1 VSEPEHAVQR
11 AVGIRSADGVV
22 FGLLHP
28 ADGATAVLLCPPF
41 GWEDMC
47 SYRSRRAWAEDLAA
61 HGRPTLR
68 IDLPATGE
76 SSGSPRDP
84 DVIERWTA
92 GAADAAAWLRDQA
105 AAERVVAIGIGMG
118 GLIAARAAG
127 AGAAIDELVL
137 WAVNPRGK
145 RVLRELRAFASLNAD
160 VDPDD
165 LPERSDLRLPPAQP
179 DDSLAVGGFLLSAET
194 VAALEA
200 VDVAGAGFDGSPVR
214 RALLL
219 GRDGSEPDA
228 RLRTALEGAGATV
241 ETLPGEGYAAMM
253 DHPQQ
258 ARAPRATIEQVERWL
273 ARGEESPGSP
283 TATLAELPD
292 AIEIPTSGGIVSE
305 RAIALPQSFG
315 DVYGM
320 VSESPSADDSGLTA
334 VLFNAGALRRI
345 GPGRLWVELSRD
357 WAARGVR
364 TVRLDLEGLGDAD
377 GDGTQYADTGEL
389 YSDHLVEQTLDVID
403 QLAER
408 GLGSR
413 FICGGLCSGA
423 FWSFHAAL
431 RDPRV
436 VAGFLLN
443 TRAIYFDDRLEQHRD
458 ARQLSRVAK
467 SGGLR
472 ALSGRRVTP
481 ARAATILRNAAVSRL
496 RSRTDNAIMRS
507 RTQKVDAALAELK
520 ASRKRLLFL
529 FGDNE
534 PLYDEMV
541 EDGQMD
547 VVLGAPEMQLER
559 IPGRDHSFRPI
570 ASQRH
575 VRAVL
580 DQALEAE
587 LARTAAGSD
596 PPG

>member
-1 VSEPEHAVQR
+1 VSEAEHAVQR
-11 AVGIRSADGVV
+11 AVGIRSGEGVV

-28 ADGATAVLLCPPF
+28 ADGGTAVVMCPPF

-47 SYRSRRAWAEDLAA
+47 SYRSRRAWAQSLAA
-61 HGRPTLR
+61 SGRSTLR

-84 DVIERWTA
+84 GVFESWAA
-92 GAADAAAWLRDQA
+92 GAAEAAAWLRQQSG
-105 AAERVVAIGIGMG
+105 AERVVAIGIGLG
-118 GLIAARAAG
+118 GLIAARAAA
-127 AGAAIDELVL
+127 AGADIDELVL

-165 LPERSDLRLPPAQP
+165 LPERSDLALPPPQP
-179 DDSLAVGGFLLSAET
+179 DGSLAVGGFLLSAET
-194 VAALEA
+194 VSALES
-200 VDVAGAGFDGSPVR
+200 VNLSEDGFAGSHVR

-228 RLRTALEGAGATV
+228 ALRASLEAGGVEV

-258 ARAPRATIEQVERWL
+258 ARAPLATIEQVERWL
-273 ARGEESPGSP
+273 AHGEDGSARGVMP
-283 TATLAELPD
+283 AEVPD
-292 AIEIPTSGGIVSE
+292 AIEIPTPAGTVSE
-305 RAIALPQSFG
+305 RGIALPQSFG

-320 VSESPSADDSGLTA
+320 VSECPSAEDSGLTA

-345 GPGRLWVELSRD
+345 GPGRLWVELSRE
-357 WAARGVR
+357 WATRGVR
-364 TVRLDLEGLGDAD
+364 TIRLDFEGLGDAD

-389 YSDHLVEQTLDVID
+389 YKEHLIDQTLEVID

-431 RDPRV
+431 HDPRV
-436 VAGFLLN
+436 IAGFLLN

-458 ARQLSRVAK
+458 ARQLRRVTK
-467 SGGLR
+467 NRGLR
-472 ALSGRRVTP
+472 AARRRVTP

-496 RSRTDNAIMRS
+496 RAREETRVMSSRNR
-507 RTQKVDAALAELK
+507 KVDAALADLE
-520 ASRKRLLFL
+520 ASGKRLLFL

-547 VVLGAPEMQLER
+547 VVLRSPEMRLER

-575 VRAVL
+575 VHAVL
-580 DQALEAE
+580 DRAIDAE
-587 LARTAAGSD
+587 LARAAEG
-596 PPG
+596 

>member
-1 VSEPEHAVQR
+1 VSEAEHAVQR
-11 AVGIRSADGVV
+11 AVGIRSGEGVV

-28 ADGATAVLLCPPF
+28 ADGGTAVVMCPPF

-47 SYRSRRAWAEDLAA
+47 SYRSRRAWAQSLAA
-61 HGRPTLR
+61 SGRSTLR

-84 DVIERWTA
+84 GVFESWAA
-92 GAADAAAWLRDQA
+92 GAAEAAAWLRQQSG
-105 AAERVVAIGIGMG
+105 AERVVAIGIGMG
-118 GLIAARAAG
+118 GLIAARAAA
-127 AGAAIDELVL
+127 AGADIDELVL

-165 LPERSDLRLPPAQP
+165 LPERSDLALPPPQP
-179 DDSLAVGGFLLSAET
+179 DGSLAVGGFLLSAET
-194 VAALEA
+194 VSALES
-200 VDVAGAGFDGSPVR
+200 VNLSEDGFAGSHVR

-228 RLRTALEGAGATV
+228 ALRASLEAGGVEV

-258 ARAPRATIEQVERWL
+258 ARAPLATIEQVERWL
-273 ARGEESPGSP
+273 AHGEDGSARGVMP
-283 TATLAELPD
+283 AEVPD
-292 AIEIPTSGGIVSE
+292 AIEIPTPAGTVSE
-305 RAIALPQSFG
+305 RGIALPQSFG

-320 VSESPSADDSGLTA
+320 VSECPSAEDSGLTA

-345 GPGRLWVELSRD
+345 GPGRLWVELSRE
-357 WAARGVR
+357 WATRGVR
-364 TVRLDLEGLGDAD
+364 TIRLDFEGLGDAD

-389 YSDHLVEQTLDVID
+389 YKEHLIDQTLEVID

-431 RDPRV
+431 HDPRV
-436 VAGFLLN
+436 IAGFLLN

-458 ARQLSRVAK
+458 ARQLRRVTK
-467 SGGLR
+467 NRGLR
-472 ALSGRRVTP
+472 AARRRVTP

-496 RSRTDNAIMRS
+496 RAREETRVMSSRNR
-507 RTQKVDAALAELK
+507 KVDAALADLE
-520 ASRKRLLFL
+520 ASGKRLLFL

-547 VVLGAPEMQLER
+547 VVLRSPEMRLER

-575 VRAVL
+575 VHAVL
-580 DQALEAE
+580 DRAIDAE
-587 LARTAAGSD
+587 LARAAEG
-596 PPG
+596 